1 MTFRKRILAEMA
13 RHTREK
19 SGFRQ
24 EDQIDDLF
32 GAAYPNPQ
40 RSGCPNEETVRSAA
54 RKKLPIEHAAYDHL
68 SQCSECYREF
78 RGHQQAAGR
87 SMWVRAAV
95 AAAVIL
101 GVVAVGGTYGRRTLD
116 FGSWSGGTQSVQL
129 DYSNESVTRSEA
141 GEPSRPART
150 LPRKKIDL
158 VILAPVGS
166 EPGSYELRL
175 VASTGQVLLERSV
188 AGQIESSE
196 LRLKTNL
203 DLRALSPGSYMLEI
217 RRAGEDWDPHPILIR

>member
-1 MTFRKRILAEMA
+1 MA
-13 RHTREK
+13 RHTHK
-19 SGFRQ
+19 QSGFRH

-40 RSGCPNEETVRSAA
+40 RSGCPNKETVQSAA
-54 RKKLPIEHAAYDHL
+54 RKELPIGHAAYDHL
-68 SQCSECYREF
+68 SQCSECYRDF
-78 RGHQQAAGR
+78 RGYQQAAGR
-87 SMWVRAAV
+87 SMWVRAAI
-95 AAAVIL
+95 AAAVVF
-101 GVVAVGGTYGRRTLD
+101 GVVAVGGTYGRRAFD
-116 FGSWSGGTQSVQL
+116 FGSWTGGTRSVQL

-141 GEPSRPART
+141 GEPARPTRT
-150 LPRKKIDL
+150 LPRKKINL

-175 VASTGQVLLERSV
+175 VASTGQELLDRFV
-188 AGQIESSE
+188 TGQMEKSE